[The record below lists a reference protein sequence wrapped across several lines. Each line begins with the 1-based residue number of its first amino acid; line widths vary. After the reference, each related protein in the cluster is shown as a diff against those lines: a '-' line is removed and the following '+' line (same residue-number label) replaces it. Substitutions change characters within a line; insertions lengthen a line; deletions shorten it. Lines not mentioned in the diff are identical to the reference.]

1 MQSYKTGHTL
11 RLPIG
16 PFLKF
21 QQQIQFDVKM
31 IKTETIHTGHDI
43 GKLNKKLMIINMTK

>member
-1 MQSYKTGHTL
+1 MPIMDEIELLKKVRSILQGYKTGHTL

-21 QQQIQFDVKM
+21 QQ
-31 IKTETIHTGHDI
+31 
-43 GKLNKKLMIINMTK
+43 